1 MFCPSCGAQLPDGS
15 KFCTSCGSPLATPVP
30 GHVPVD
36 ATSAMPVPSGP
47 VPSQTP
53 AEAEIDSFLRE
64 YGAQEPSP
72 QPGFGAQEPSP
83 QPSFGQPQGFGTDKP
98 QDFGA
103 SQPGFGAPQSFSAGQ
118 QQPGFGSQQP
128 GFGTDQ
134 PQGFG
139 IGGAQ
144 QPSFGADQQPQ
155 PGFGAGQQP
164 QPGFGTGQ
172 QPQPGFGAGQ
182 TQRPSYTNPQ
192 APGGTPAGGSTGPK
206 RMKPAQGGGKKP
218 VVPIVVA
225 AIVVIAVV
233 AGILTKGFGLLGGGI
248 GKPPVRE
255 TLEEYSWSELS
266 AISQEIAAADDLDA
280 AIEIAASYNLCDE
293 DGELDLENTK
303 DVELSDGT
311 VAPVAI
317 VGIYQDEAADGGQAG
332 LTFMFM
338 GCVSAQPFNSDGKTD
353 GGWEDSDL
361 RDWLNDDFID
371 MLPSDLSG
379 ALVECVKL
387 TNNTGK
393 TEDEGEVTETED
405 LVWAPSLIELGGPT
419 PDWAYTNVYDEEG
432 EWYQAFEQV
441 GVQYNSSSNVP
452 ELMLN
457 WLLEDNEEEM
467 LTQDEPCT
475 FWERSPYPGD
485 DYAVNTCDETGNPDG
500 GFASADL
507 LWGVAPMFAL

>member
-15 KFCTSCGSPLATPVP
+15 KFCTSCGSPLETPTP

-47 VPSQTP
+47 VPSQP
-53 AEAEIDSFLRE
+53 SAEEQIDSFLK
-64 YGAQEPSP
+64 GFDAQEP
-72 QPGFGAQEPSP
+72 GAGAAS
-83 QPSFGQPQGFGTDKP
+83 QPSFGQPQ
-98 QDFGA
+98 DFGA
-103 SQPGFGAPQSFSAGQ
+103 PQPGFGAPQSFGTGQ
-118 QQPGFGSQQP
+118 QPGFGAEPQPQGFGTPQPGFGSQQP
-128 GFGTDQ
+128 SFGTDQ

-139 IGGAQ
+139 VGGSQ
-144 QPSFGADQQPQ
+144 QPSFGTSQQPQ
-155 PGFGAGQQP
+155 PGFGAS
-164 QPGFGTGQ
+164 Q

-182 TQRPSYTNPQ
+182 TQRPSYSNPQ
-192 APGGTPAGGSTGPK
+192 TPGGAPAGGSTGPK
-206 RMKPAQGGGKKP
+206 RMKPAQKSGKKP
-218 VVPIVVA
+218 IVPIVIAVLVIA
-225 AIVVIAVV
+225 AIVGGV
-233 AGILTKGFGLLGGGI
+233 LTKGFGLLGGGI

-266 AISQEIAAADDLDA
+266 AISQEIAEAEDLDA

-317 VGIYQDEAADGGQAG
+317 VGIYQDEAADGGKAG

-338 GCVSAQPFNSDGKTD
+338 GCISAQPYNSSGKTD

-361 RDWLNDDFID
+361 REWLNEDFVE
-371 MLPSDLSG
+371 MLPSDLQN

-393 TEDEGEVTETED
+393 TEDEGDVTETED
-405 LVWAPSLIELGGPT
+405 LVWAPSIIELGGPT
-419 PDWAYTNVYDEEG
+419 PDWAYTSVYDEEG
-432 EWYQAFEQV
+432 EWYQAFEQAD
-441 GVQYNSSSNVP
+441 VQYNSGSNIP
-452 ELMLN
+452 ELMIN